1 MSKYIYVPR
10 ILLTTN
16 YCISQE
22 RTVYFH
28 VCGFRVIR
36 ENLKTNREFYCK
48 EETTIYSCVSIYIHF
63 IYLINEL
70 NTDLGGW
77 GADFIAYRHAYQPP
91 VLYTAFPFRQKQR
104 RRNNS
109 SYILFGQGGFV
120 ISKRYDLFFTA
131 SEKFILN
138 RFSTFKVSYQKSIN
152 SREYLSF
159 LFLIVCYYNTVE
171 KPQVF
176 M

>member
-10 ILLTTN
+10 ILSTTN

-36 ENLKTNREFYCK
+36 ENLKTNRKFYCK

-63 IYLINEL
+63 IYRIDEL

-91 VLYTAFPFRQKQR
+91 VLYTAFLFRQKTARKKQQLR
-104 RRNNS
+104 YTFWARWPCD
-109 SYILFGQGGFV
+109 ILN
-120 ISKRYDLFFTA
+120 IRSFFTA
-131 SEKFILN
+131 SEQLILN
-138 RFSTFKVSYQKSIN
+138 RFSTFKVSYQKSIQRIDLLEN
-152 SREYLSF
+152 IYPFFS
-159 LFLIVCYYNTVE
+159 
-171 KPQVF
+171 
-176 M
+176 